1 MRENSGLYNGSGCK
15 DPTAYEVIKTEDA
28 RERAERLRL
37 TRLIDCIKTLI
48 ELTGFE
54 LTDRIRLRDKVSGKE
69 YR

>member
-54 LTDRIRLRDKVSGKE
+54 LTDRIRLRDKASGKE